1 MPIFS
6 KSLQRIDSESPKD
19 AIKAIS
25 EHIRYMQEQLEFTL
39 LSLDSSNIAEIDTD
53 KTVISDSSGSTSI
66 GSYIHLVGKNGESFS
81 AGKNSKGAFEF
92 SVKGKGGAQAIYLD
106 SDGKL
111 IITNNTS
118 LTVDGG
124 EW

>member
-81 AGKNSKGAFEF
+81 AGRNSKGKFEF
-92 SVKGKGGAQAIYLD
+92 SVKGKDGVQVLYLD
-106 SDGKL
+106 SSGKL
-111 IITNNTS
+111 IITENTN
-118 LTVDGG
+118 LTIDGG
-124 EW
+124 KW

>member
-6 KSLQRIDSESPKD
+6 KSLQRIDSENPKD

-39 LSLDSSNIAEIDTD
+39 LALDSSNIAEIDTD

-66 GSYIHLVGKNGESFS
+66 GSYIHLVGKNGERFS
-81 AGKNSKGAFEF
+81 AGRNSKGKFEF
-92 SVKGKGGAQAIYLD
+92 SVKGKDGVQVLYLD
-106 SDGKL
+106 SSGKL
-111 IITNNTS
+111 IITENTN
-118 LTVDGG
+118 LTIDGG